1 MSMDYV
7 TELLDAGLSA
17 MSDRL
22 FHIELDAELNFLMK
36 TMFGGKL
43 QQIVDQ
49 VTDALSAAFRGEMPA
64 GVDINQFK

>member
-22 FHIELDAELNFLMK
+22 FHIELD
-36 TMFGGKL
+36 T
-43 QQIVDQ
+43 
-49 VTDALSAAFRGEMPA
+49 P
-64 GVDINQFK
+64 

>member
-1 MSMDYV
+1 MAL
-7 TELLDAGLSA
+7 TE
-17 MSDRL
+17 